1 MSKRTTMV
9 LNFFLIF
16 GDVVGNNVLDQSLEG
31 LEKISSVGCDIRTAM
46 VMIISSSL
54 FFRIFRIFVCD
65 TWTMALVS
73 KANLFF

>member
-31 LEKISSVGCDIRTAM
+31 LEKISSAGCDIRTAM

-54 FFRIFRIFVCD
+54 FFRIF
-65 TWTMALVS
+65 
-73 KANLFF
+73 